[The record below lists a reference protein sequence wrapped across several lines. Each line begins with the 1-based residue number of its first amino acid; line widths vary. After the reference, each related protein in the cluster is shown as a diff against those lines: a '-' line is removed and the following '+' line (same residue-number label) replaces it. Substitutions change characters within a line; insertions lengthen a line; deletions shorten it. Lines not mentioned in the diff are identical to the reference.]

1 MTSRKAL
8 IVGATGLI
16 GGYCLETL
24 CDATNYSEVT
34 ALVRKPLLKTQRK
47 LKEVLTKFDNL
58 EHDLSNIKAD
68 DVYCCLG
75 STIKK
80 AGSQEAFKKIDLSL
94 VVTIA
99 RLMRKQGAEQ
109 FLVISALGADKD
121 SKVFYN
127 RTKGEMEEALK
138 DLGYPCLRII
148 RPSLLLGPRE
158 EFRLG
163 EKIGAILSP
172 VLKPFLLGSLTKYK
186 PVEGK
191 SVARFMVQVAHQLPV
206 SGTHF
211 YESDMIEQNSCSR
224 A

>member
-34 ALVRKPLLKTQRK
+34 ALVRKPLLKTHRK
-47 LKEVLTKFDNL
+47 LKTVVAKFDRL
-58 EHDLSNIKAD
+58 QHELSKIQAD

-80 AGSQEAFKKIDLSL
+80 AGSQEAFKKIDFSL

-99 RLMRKQGAEQ
+99 ELMRKQGAEQ
-109 FLVISALGADKD
+109 FLVISSMGANKD

-127 RTKGEMEEALK
+127 RVKGEMESALQE
-138 DLGYPCLRII
+138 LNYPCLRII
-148 RPSLLLGPRE
+148 RPALLLGDRE

-163 EKIGAILSP
+163 EKIAILLTP
-172 VLKPFLLGSLTKYK
+172 VLKPLMFGSLKEYR
-186 PVEGK
+186 PVQAE
-191 SVARFMVQVAHQLPV
+191 SVAKFMVGIAHEEPV
-206 SGTHF
+206 SGVHI
-211 YESDMIEQNSCSR
+211 YESNMI
-224 A
+224 